1 MYGKEYLEWKN
12 FKKQESDAIPKWYMG
27 HPWYDDSDMGGYKG
41 TSVSATDN
49 RYSSFVYQ
57 TSVTSGPYSD
67 RFMHSPIP
75 DRY

>member
-1 MYGKEYLEWKN
+1 MYGKEYLKWKE
-12 FKKQESDAIPKWYMG
+12 FKESQKDPEEYWYMG
-27 HPWYDDSDMGGYKG
+27 NSWIKG
-41 TSVSATDN
+41 ETILKGVPVGII
-49 RYSSFVYQ
+49 YS